1 MNSAKKS
8 STRFPIFWL
17 GLGSALLAV
26 LLILLVSPQ
35 VFAQSNSSE
44 EERRAL
50 QTFEQVFDFVRN
62 NYVEEVDPDVLLE
75 GALRGLFESLED
87 PHSAYLD
94 SDDMRS
100 LTDTTSGEFGGVGM
114 YISKQERDEI
124 TGEVQERD
132 FVEIV
137 SPIED
142 TPAYR
147 AGIQAGDLITSIE
160 GESTVELSIDDV
172 VNRLRGEPGTE
183 VTIMVRRGE
192 NLEFP
197 VTLVRDTIE
206 VPTVKSDMIHGD
218 IGFLRI
224 IQFTAHTADRVKDA
238 IDYFEDNNYSSMIID
253 LRSNPGGLLRSV
265 VDVADLFF
273 SNGLIVGT
281 RGRVASENDRYIAD
295 RSREVSPDI
304 PIVVLINPGSAS
316 ASEILAGAMKDR
328 DRALLLGE
336 TTYGKGSVQQ
346 IRVLGDSGFRL
357 TMSRYYT
364 PSGDYID
371 EVGVSPDIELSE
383 PELSAEEEE
392 SYARIRNEGL
402 IDDFLDDV
410 SNPSERQI
418 DQFVA
423 DLRDDGVVLNS
434 RTIRRMVRQ
443 EVERRDNQSSVYDLD
458 YDVILQEAVRLIEE
472 GEVRP

>member
-1 MNSAKKS
+1 MNRVKKS
-8 STRFPIFWL
+8 ATRFHIFWL
-17 GLGSALLAV
+17 GLGSVLLAV

-35 VFAQSNSSE
+35 VFAQTSTTE

-62 NYVEEVDPDVLLE
+62 NYVEEVDPEVLLE
-75 GALRGLFESLED
+75 GALRGLFESLGD

-114 YISKQERDEI
+114 YISKQQRDEI
-124 TGEVQERD
+124 TGEVRERD

-147 AGIQAGDLITSIE
+147 AGILAGDLIVSIE
-160 GESTVELSIDDV
+160 EESTVELSIDDV
-172 VNRLRGEPGTE
+172 VDRLRGEPGTE
-183 VTIMVRRGE
+183 VSIMVRRGE

-206 VPTVKSDMIHGD
+206 VPTVKMDMIRGD

-224 IQFTAHTADRVKDA
+224 IQFTARTADRVRDA
-238 IDYFEDNNYSSMIID
+238 LEYFEQNNYSSMIID

-273 SNGLIVGT
+273 SDGLIVGT

-295 RSREVSPDI
+295 RNREVPTDI

-371 EVGVSPDIELSE
+371 EVGVAPDIEFSE
-383 PELSAEEEE
+383 PGLTPEEEE

-402 IDDFLDDV
+402 IKDFFDNV
-410 SNPSERQI
+410 ANPSEGQI
-418 DQFVA
+418 TEFVE

-434 RTIRRMVRQ
+434 RTIRRMIRQ
-443 EVERRDNQSSVYDLD
+443 EVERRNNEPSVYDLD